1 MDKSYNDKIRPLLDL
16 ADTLPSLLKGTN
28 IKIPRIASCGMQSHG
43 KSSTLESITHISLPK
58 GDGTVTI
65 CPIKISLRKAKDK
78 EYARIKFE
86 LDNEEKYET
95 IKLDEISD
103 KIMEYQNKVKKENNV
118 KEKETKL
125 FDKVIQVEVNR
136 KNAPNL
142 TLYDMPGINFNEE
155 IQKTSEEINEK
166 YLKEKE
172 TTVLLVISGSEEP
185 LNCYS
190 TKWMQKIPDYKKRF
204 NAIITKAD
212 LLTESSNDKIGN
224 YLEQIKKLE
233 LENPPSLLINKYN
246 KYKNFTNMQMQ
257 GEELK
262 LISKIPN
269 IDKYPNVNKG
279 IEALIDHL
287 IKIQKDDLI
296 KAFSD
301 IANRIR
307 KELIKNKEVLQNFPS
322 NCETKEQFLNIFQ
335 ECLKKIKAKIKSK
348 KEKLKCKEDGN
359 PTQNLLKYDIQLKF
373 RNHIK
378 EVKLK
383 MNKLL
388 TLPFCNQVTNNIIQY
403 NSDNIP
409 LLEDITTFNIL
420 LKPQV
425 EEILS
430 DFESTINDIFDY
442 MVNNIKLII
451 KESFEDFKKLGNR
464 VNKLY
469 LEYAAEQKKKILDF
483 YKEIY
488 FLETE
493 NISAFNISII
503 DKVNNLNKHIN
514 FKLFGKNTKLDK
526 KILKLGK
533 KILKY
538 GLQKIVPSP
547 FNQIIDLESTGNDVN
562 FYEFSSNIKSSKNE
576 NNKYDKKEELI
587 LENNN
592 KTKKIEKK
600 KKIEEKI
607 EENEKIEKD
616 EKLEEITLFQTIN
629 NFISEVIDNK
639 NYSDTVKK
647 KYQEYSSLIKS
658 QIINNYNYK
667 NEREVRNFN
676 QQIFTGRIKIA
687 YTPSEIDTFYDKIID
702 EEILKLTD
710 IPEAEFIPGFQYVSK
725 EKLEEFQ
732 KLIAE
737 GKVQIKTANVITK
750 MVAYLEVMLNRN
762 LDIIF
767 LSIQKYLY
775 DRLTDDEMINV
786 IGNKIYLLDFKK
798 CKKLVEVNPNLTKK
812 REECTNNIKNLKE
825 ALRKIREIKNDKNN
839 IFIDDDFEEV
849 EEKEEEEEEGEKKED
864 KKDE

>member
-65 CPIKISLRKAKDK
+65 CPIKISLRKAEDK

-86 LDNEEKYET
+86 LDSEEKYET
-95 IKLDEISD
+95 ITLDEIAD

-279 IEALIDHL
+279 IQELIDHL

-335 ECLKKIKAKIKSK
+335 ECLKKIKVKIKSK

-359 PTQNLLKYDIQLKF
+359 PDQNL
-373 RNHIK
+373 
-378 EVKLK
+378 
-383 MNKLL
+383 
-388 TLPFCNQVTNNIIQY
+388 
-403 NSDNIP
+403 
-409 LLEDITTFNIL
+409 
-420 LKPQV
+420 
-425 EEILS
+425 
-430 DFESTINDIFDY
+430 
-442 MVNNIKLII
+442 
-451 KESFEDFKKLGNR
+451 FKH
-464 VNKLY
+464 Y
-469 LEYAAEQKKKILDF
+469 I
-483 YKEIY
+483 
-488 FLETE
+488 
-493 NISAFNISII
+493 
-503 DKVNNLNKHIN
+503 
-514 FKLFGKNTKLDK
+514 
-526 KILKLGK
+526 
-533 KILKY
+533 
-538 GLQKIVPSP
+538 
-547 FNQIIDLESTGNDVN
+547 
-562 FYEFSSNIKSSKNE
+562 
-576 NNKYDKKEELI
+576 
-587 LENNN
+587 
-592 KTKKIEKK
+592 
-600 KKIEEKI
+600 
-607 EENEKIEKD
+607 
-616 EKLEEITLFQTIN
+616 
-629 NFISEVIDNK
+629 
-639 NYSDTVKK
+639 
-647 KYQEYSSLIKS
+647 
-658 QIINNYNYK
+658 
-667 NEREVRNFN
+667 
-676 QQIFTGRIKIA
+676 
-687 YTPSEIDTFYDKIID
+687 
-702 EEILKLTD
+702 
-710 IPEAEFIPGFQYVSK
+710 
-725 EKLEEFQ
+725 
-732 KLIAE
+732 
-737 GKVQIKTANVITK
+737 
-750 MVAYLEVMLNRN
+750 
-762 LDIIF
+762 
-767 LSIQKYLY
+767 
-775 DRLTDDEMINV
+775 
-786 IGNKIYLLDFKK
+786 
-798 CKKLVEVNPNLTKK
+798 
-812 REECTNNIKNLKE
+812 
-825 ALRKIREIKNDKNN
+825 
-839 IFIDDDFEEV
+839 
-849 EEKEEEEEEGEKKED
+849 
-864 KKDE
+864 